1 MRARPFP
8 TILIFLGTMI
18 AVTTGSAQS
27 GRVSSSADI
36 TAPVEPSQRD
46 IDETKLFS
54 ELLAHNEIRNAAL
67 AGYTEERTYAVT
79 DMTGKVRAEESGQM
93 EYRAP
98 DKKTFVITS
107 ESGSLLVRRMAFNPL
122 ITNEIEAAST
132 KEHHDSAITPANY
145 TLELLGEQQVGPY
158 RCFVARALPKRRD
171 KYLFEGKIWID
182 AQDYAVVRIAGHPA
196 RKVSFWIEQVDF
208 VREYQ
213 KVDGFWL
220 SSKDETFV
228 KVRMYGEK
236 VLTIDHDN
244 YSISAV
250 GSADESVQDAEN

>member
-79 DMTGKVRAEESGQM
+79 EMTGKVRAEESGQM

-98 DKKTFVITS
+98 GKKTFVITS
-107 ESGSLLVRRMAFNPL
+107 
-122 ITNEIEAAST
+122 
-132 KEHHDSAITPANY
+132 
-145 TLELLGEQQVGPY
+145 
-158 RCFVARALPKRRD
+158 
-171 KYLFEGKIWID
+171 
-182 AQDYAVVRIAGHPA
+182 
-196 RKVSFWIEQVDF
+196 
-208 VREYQ
+208 
-213 KVDGFWL
+213 
-220 SSKDETFV
+220 
-228 KVRMYGEK
+228 
-236 VLTIDHDN
+236 
-244 YSISAV
+244 
-250 GSADESVQDAEN
+250 